1 MNYNC
6 PNSTCKNYQKSSS
19 VIKDGS
25 FFRKSDSRK
34 IQRFKCKVCL
44 KRFSSESLKLEKY
57 HKKRR
62 INYPLFKLLASGVSQ
77 RRAALLLGVSRRTIE
92 RKLPCLGEKYRRK
105 NQLFLQRYFLRST
118 DSILLD
124 DLITKE
130 NSKLKPLSVSI
141 AVDDKSRIMLG
152 AKVAQIPAFGHLSKI
167 ALKKYGYRK
176 CQHKQGLDELFKE
189 ISPYIS
195 NSTLVKSDEHKR
207 YPEVIKR
214 YFTKATHQQF
224 KSERAHI
231 AGQGELKKGGF
242 DPIYGVNHMCAMLRA
257 NINRLIRK
265 TWCTTKDPK
274 RLSDHLEIFMFFYNT
289 ILLKTKLTPI

>member
-6 PNSTCKNYQKSSS
+6 PNSTCKNYQKSTSI
-19 VIKDGS
+19 IKDGH
-25 FFRKSDSRK
+25 FFRKCDSRK
-34 IQRFKCKVCL
+34 IQRFKCKTCH

-77 RRAALLLGVSRRTIE
+77 RRAALLLGVSRRTVE
-92 RKLPCLGEKYRRK
+92 KKLPYLGKKYKQK
-105 NQLFLQRYFLRST
+105 NKVFLERYFSQKT
-118 DSILLD
+118 SSILLD

-152 AKVAQIPAFGHLSKI
+152 AKVSQIPAFGHLSKI

-176 CQHKQGLDELFKE
+176 CHHKEGLDALFQE
-189 ISPYIS
+189 IAPYIS
-195 NSTLVKSDEHKR
+195 QCTLVKSDEHRR
-207 YPEVIKR
+207 YPEVIRR
-214 YFTKATHQQF
+214 YFSDAVHEQF
-224 KSERAHI
+224 KSERAHV

-289 ILLKTKLTPI
+289 ILLKAKLTPS